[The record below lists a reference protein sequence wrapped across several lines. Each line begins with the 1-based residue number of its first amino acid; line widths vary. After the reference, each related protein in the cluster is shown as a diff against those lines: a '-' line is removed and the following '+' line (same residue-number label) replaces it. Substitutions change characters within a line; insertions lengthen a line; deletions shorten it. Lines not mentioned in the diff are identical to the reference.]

1 MLYKETGEDMSKL
14 SGQLKIGITNIQ
26 EISNQLNS
34 LTEGGERAL
43 QRTTSDFKRSATGWV
58 AKEVSSVYNIKTTEV
73 KPTKGGKPVGG
84 IWVDGETISS
94 ASITYK
100 GRVLTPIHFGMAP
113 RIPKPAYALKATIF
127 RGQRKT
133 LGQVKRLTKKQ
144 RKNVGRNFTRQGT
157 RSSNKSPIMLM
168 HAGGGT
174 YIPMQR
180 VSKNRKDI
188 EAIRTLSLPQMV
200 ENERV
205 RQGIDKAIDEK
216 LSKRF
221 YHHLERCVKAK

>member
-1 MLYKETGEDMSKL
+1 MGKQN
-14 SGQLKIGITNIQ
+14 GQFKIGITNLE
-26 EISNQLNS
+26 EISRQLNG
-34 LTEGGERAL
+34 LIEDGEKVL
-43 QRTTSDFKRSATGWV
+43 KRTTNDFKRYAPGWV

-73 KPTKGGKPVGG
+73 KPTKGGKPVGR

-100 GRVLTPIHFGMAP
+100 GRVLTPVHFGMAP
-113 RIPKPAYALKATIF
+113 KVPKPAYTLKATIF
-127 RGQRKT
+127 RGNRKT

-144 RKNVGRNFTRQGT
+144 KKNVGRNFTKQGT
-157 RSSNKSPIMLM
+157 RSSDKSPIMLM

-180 VSKNRKDI
+180 KSRRRNDI
-188 EAIRTLSLPQMV
+188 EAIRTLSLPQMI
-200 ENERV
+200 ENPQV
-205 RQGIDKAIDEK
+205 RRFTGEAIDEK

-221 YHHLERCVKAK
+221 YHHLERCVRAK

>member
-1 MLYKETGEDMSKL
+1 MGKRN
-14 SGQLKIGITNIQ
+14 GQFKIGVTNLE
-26 EISNQLNS
+26 EISKQLNG
-34 LTEGGERAL
+34 LIDGGEKAL
-43 QRTTSDFKRSATGWV
+43 ERTTNDFKRYAPGWV

-73 KPTKGGKPVGG
+73 KPTKGGRPVGR
-84 IWVDGETISS
+84 IWVDGDTISS

-100 GRVLTPIHFGMAP
+100 GRVLTPVHFGMAP
-113 RIPKPAYALKATIF
+113 KAPKAAYTLKATIF
-127 RGQRKT
+127 RGNRKT

-144 RKNVGRNFTRQGT
+144 RKNVGRNFTKQGT
-157 RSSNKSPIMLM
+157 RSSDRSPIMLM

-180 VSKNRKDI
+180 KSRKRNDI

-200 ENERV
+200 ENPWVKRFTGE
-205 RQGIDKAIDEK
+205 AIEEK

-221 YHHLERCVKAK
+221 YHHLERCVRAK